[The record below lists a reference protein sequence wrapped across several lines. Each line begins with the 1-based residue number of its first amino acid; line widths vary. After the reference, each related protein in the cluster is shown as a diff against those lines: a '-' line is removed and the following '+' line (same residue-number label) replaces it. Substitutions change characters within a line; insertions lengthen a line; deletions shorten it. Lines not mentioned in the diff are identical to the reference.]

1 MPEFVEAETG
11 GHAGQ
16 TESDRKEMYDIK
28 QKIGPRHVGEGR
40 LTWNAF

>member
-28 QKIGPRHVGEGR
+28 RKSAPAMWER
-40 LTWNAF
+40 AD